1 MSIVKLYKLGILLLC
16 KLLVLNKIL
25 KNNLTFTHFVYIIV
39 SKEVGL
45 VTKIRE
51 LRKNMN
57 LSAAEVSKR
66 LGIPYTTYIN
76 YDRGEREPNSEM
88 LIKLAN
94 FFDVSIDY
102 MLGRSHSD
110 ADEIFSTYDNI
121 IPIKTQKIPLLG
133 EIACGEPIVA
143 NREHEVYV
151 EATTDIHA
159 DYAVKARGDS
169 MINARIYDGDIVFI
183 REQPDVENGE
193 IAAVVIED
201 DITLKRVYKE
211 NNALELRAENP
222 RIRPLIYRG
231 EELNHIRI
239 LGKAIAFQSDII

>member
-1 MSIVKLYKLGILLLC
+1 M
-16 KLLVLNKIL
+16 
-25 KNNLTFTHFVYIIV
+25 
-39 SKEVGL
+39 
-45 VTKIRE
+45 TKIRE

-94 FFDVSIDY
+94 FFNVSIDY
-102 MLGRSHSD
+102 MLGRNHSD

-133 EIACGEPIVA
+133 EIACGEPIAA
-143 NREHEVYV
+143 NREYEIYV
-151 EATTDIHA
+151 EATTDIRA
-159 DYAVKARGDS
+159 DYAVKAKGDS

-183 REQPDVENGE
+183 REQPEVENGE

-201 DITLKRVYKE
+201 EITLKRVYKTY
-211 NNALELRAENP
+211 NSISLIAENP
-222 RIRPLIYRG
+222 KYSPMIYT
-231 EELNHIRI
+231 ENDCVNVKI

>member
-1 MSIVKLYKLGILLLC
+1 MPKYSVSDRLKQIMSERNLKQVDILNLAKPYCEKYKIKIGRNDLSQYIS
-16 KLLVLNKIL
+16 KNIIPRQNKFYVLAKALNVNEAWLMGYDVDIERHDTET
-25 KNNLTFTHFVYIIV
+25 NETQNL
-39 SKEVGL
+39 
-45 VTKIRE
+45 
-51 LRKNMN
+51 
-57 LSAAEVSKR
+57 
-66 LGIPYTTYIN
+66 
-76 YDRGEREPNSEM
+76 
-88 LIKLAN
+88 
-94 FFDVSIDY
+94 ID
-102 MLGRSHSD
+102 
-110 ADEIFSTYDNI
+110 TYDNI
-121 IPIKTQKIPLLG
+121 IPIKTQKVPLLG

-201 DITLKRVYKE
+201 EITLKRVYKDT
-211 NNALELRAENP
+211 NSLELRAENP